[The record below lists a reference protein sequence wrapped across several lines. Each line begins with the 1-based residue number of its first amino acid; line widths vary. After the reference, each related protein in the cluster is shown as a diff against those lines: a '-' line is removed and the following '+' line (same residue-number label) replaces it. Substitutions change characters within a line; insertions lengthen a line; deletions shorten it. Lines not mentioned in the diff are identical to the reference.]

1 MSEKRRDS
9 KNRIL
14 YIGES
19 QRKDGRYAYKY
30 TDNYGKVKFVYSWKL
45 VPTDTEPYGK
55 RKGLSLREKEK
66 QIARDLSDF
75 IDVQNGKITV
85 AELYKKFIFENA
97 NVKPNT
103 ILSRTHL
110 SNRLYDD
117 IIGNCIISKVKPEDA
132 KEWAKRWKRQGLA
145 YKTIKNYKRSIC
157 AAFQMAVQN
166 DYIRKNPFSFNIRD
180 VINDDSKTAVALSK
194 EQQTMLM
201 DFVKNDTVYS
211 KNYNELVIF
220 LETGIRASE
229 LCGLTK
235 NNIDLE
241 NRIVTIDHQL
251 LKDPKTGYYIASP
264 KTKSSYRKIYMTDS
278 VYKAFLSVTSSATCN
293 FSVDG
298 YKDFLFINSKGCP
311 MTVAGYDA
319 LFKRLI
325 GKFIKNHSVDM
336 PQNITPHTLRHTFC
350 TNMANAGM
358 NPKSLQYIMGHST
371 VSMTLNY
378 YSHTSFDSSVEEI
391 KRIISA

>member
-14 YIGES
+14 YTGES
-19 QRKDGRYAYKY
+19 QRKDGRYVYKY
-30 TDNYGKVKFVYSWKL
+30 IDNYGKVKFAYSWKL

-66 QIARDLSDF
+66 QIAKDINDF
-75 IDVQNGKITV
+75 IDMQGGKITV
-85 AELYKKFIFENA
+85 AELYQKYICENA

-103 ILSRTHL
+103 NLSRAHL
-110 SNRLYDD
+110 HSKLYDD
-117 IIGNCIISKVKPEDA
+117 ALGLCAINKVKTEDA
-132 KEWAKRWKRQGLA
+132 KEWAKRWKKQGLA

-157 AAFQMAVQN
+157 AAFQMAVQY
-166 DYIRKNPFSFNIRD
+166 DYIRKNPFAFNIRD

-194 EQQTMLM
+194 MQQSMLM
-201 DFVKNDTVYS
+201 DFVKNDPVYS

-220 LETGIRASE
+220 IETGIRASE

-235 NNIDLE
+235 NDIDLE
-241 NRIVTIDHQL
+241 KRIVTIDHQL
-251 LKDPKTGYYIASP
+251 LKNSKNGYYISSP
-264 KTKSSYRKIYMTDS
+264 KTKSSYRKIYMTDNVYRAFVNLSPS
-278 VYKAFLSVTSSATCN
+278 VSCN
-293 FSVDG
+293 FSIDG
-298 YKDFLFINSKGCP
+298 YKDFIFTNSKGRP

-319 LFKRLI
+319 LFKRLV
-325 GKFIKNHSVDM
+325 GKFIKNHNVDM
-336 PQNITPHTLRHTFC
+336 PKNITPHTLRHTFC

-378 YSHTSFDSSVEEI
+378 YSHAGFDSSMEEI